1 MTKPNYVYGLHAIE
15 ALLEKNPQRVRRIFI
30 QKGREDARISALQ
43 VLAQKFPISVQTV
56 SRNRLDEWTG
66 NAVHQGI
73 IAQVIAQVSLTET
86 DLFSLLD
93 QVNTSVFLLILD
105 GVQDP
110 HNLGACLRT
119 ANAAGV
125 HAVII
130 PKDKSVALTPTVLKV
145 ASGAAET
152 TPVVTVTNLARVLR
166 ELKKRGIWIYGTSD
180 HAEKSIYQENLQ
192 GNIAIVLGAE
202 EAGLRRLTEEHCD
215 QLLHIPMRGTVSSL
229 NVSVATGICLFEAL
243 RQRGR

>member
-1 MTKPNYVYGLHAIE
+1 MTKPSFVYGLHAIA
-15 ALLEKNPQRVRRIFI
+15 ALLEKNPQRVRQVFV
-30 QKGREDARISALQ
+30 QKGREDARIAALQ
-43 VLAQKFPISVQTV
+43 TLAHEFNISVQIV
-56 SRNRLDEWTG
+56 SRSHLDEWTG

-73 IAQVIAQVSLTET
+73 VAQVIAQSSLTET

-93 QVNTSVFLLILD
+93 QLHTPVFLLILD

-125 HAVII
+125 HALII

-145 ASGAAET
+145 ASGAAEI
-152 TPVVTVTNLARVLR
+152 TPVVMVTNLARVLR
-166 ELKKRGIWIYGTSD
+166 ELKKRGIWIYGASD
-180 HAEKSIYQENLQ
+180 DAEKSIYQENLQ

-202 EAGLRRLTEEHCD
+202 GMGLRRLTQEHCD
-215 QLLHIPMRGTVSSL
+215 QLLNIPMQGTVSSL
-229 NVSVATGICLFEAL
+229 NVSVATGVCLFEAV
-243 RQRGR
+243 RQRL